1 MTRSYGRKQTELSI
15 EAFNIYYNFR
25 KRGASKWGDIKYHL
39 LLSLRG
45 LKLKPNTYTGLL
57 IS

>member
-25 KRGASKWGDIKYHL
+25 KRGASKWGDI
-39 LLSLRG
+39 
-45 LKLKPNTYTGLL
+45 
-57 IS
+57 